1 LTASVRE
8 RESSRLGEGEIR
20 YPARVIIV
28 DGQSNE
34 RLVLDGGWLEKL
46 RGGHSVTRTPASSF
60 QGAQWKD
67 LERRTTLFGRE
78 KQALVQVTL
87 SFEGGPFVGFV
98 TDAAKRP
105 DREAIVNGLEAARSA

>member
-1 LTASVRE
+1 MIV
-8 RESSRLGEGEIR
+8 
-20 YPARVIIV
+20 V

-46 RGGHSVTRTPASSF
+46 RGGQSVTRTPASSF
-60 QGAQWKD
+60 RGVQWND
-67 LERRTTLFGRE
+67 LERRVTLFGRE
-78 KQALVQVTL
+78 KERLVQVTL

-105 DREAIVNGLEAARSA
+105 DLEAIVNGLEAARSA